1 MIFTEIF
8 ETFKNHSYISREC
21 WSKDVFI
28 QLRNTATLIRL
39 VEFITTDTSKM
50 KEINTLNND
59 VRLSAEDLI
68 ADDWIDIV
76 DLMPKPV
83 KEPKTLWEYVD
94 TLEKGSDE
102 WRIAIDLGSK
112 YHRAGKNPDDYL
124 NEIIK
129 KVEHSKN

>member
-1 MIFTEIF
+1 MIFPEIF
-8 ETFKNHSYISREC
+8 ENFKNHSYIRREC

-39 VEFITTDTSKM
+39 VEFATTDTSKM

-76 DLMPKPV
+76 DLMSKPV
-83 KEPKTLWEYVD
+83 KEPKTLWEYID
-94 TLEKGSDE
+94 TLEDGSDE

-112 YHRAGKNPDDYL
+112 YHRAGKNPDEYL
-124 NEIIK
+124 EEIIN